1 MGVCRVCLW
10 VYLRRRGYEY
20 YHTHLAVTKKKY
32 SCDLD
37 VAMKKVQKITARAH
51 FELPDFAC
59 SQQVEILFEAVHLFY
74 RIVLE
79 HLKHS

>member
-1 MGVCRVCLW
+1 MSRVSVGLFEGAGVRISS
-10 VYLRRRGYEY
+10 YASSRNP
-20 YHTHLAVTKKKY
+20 KKKY

-37 VAMKKVQKITARAH
+37 VVMKKVQKITARAH
-51 FELPDFAC
+51 FELQDFAC